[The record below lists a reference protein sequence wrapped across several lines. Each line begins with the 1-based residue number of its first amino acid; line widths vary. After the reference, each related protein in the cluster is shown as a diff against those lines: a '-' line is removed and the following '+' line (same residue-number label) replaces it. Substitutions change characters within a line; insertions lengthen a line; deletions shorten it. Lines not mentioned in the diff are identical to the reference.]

1 MMKHKGNYGQ
11 LHDAHIFSFREMK
24 TKDNG
29 NGADELLVKEMK
41 TKDNGN
47 SINRLPKK
55 ELQDLC
61 RKHGSSPNYL
71 IRTSGGGTGEGH
83 HLGGGV
89 SRGERHKGE
98 TVVATEVAV
107 TPEVDM
113 VAAFV
118 RAFEEAE
125 GAIIPWREKEREA

>member
-1 MMKHKGNYGQ
+1 MIVYQ
-11 LHDAHIFSFREMK
+11 L
-24 TKDNG
+24 
-29 NGADELLVKEMK
+29 
-41 TKDNGN
+41 
-47 SINRLPKK
+47 
-55 ELQDLC
+55 C
-61 RKHGSSPNYL
+61 
-71 IRTSGGGTGEGH
+71 RTSGGGTGEGH

-118 RAFEEAE
+118 VFYSDSISHCCCSS
-125 GAIIPWREKEREA
+125 GALDGKE